1 MAGKLDPAD
10 KKKIEDAVEETVTWL
25 DANQLGETDEFDDK
39 LKELEALCNPI
50 ISKMYQVYHSSIHLT
65 ANTLVWQSVSE
76 G

>member
-39 LKELEALCNPI
+39 LKELEGLCNPI
-50 ISKMYQVYHSSIHLT
+50 ISKMYQVHHLST
-65 ANTLVWQSVSE
+65 TLC
-76 G
+76 